1 MKHRNDLYGTTTIWQ
16 AISRCPMWAVSIV
29 CVCIGL
35 ALFKP
40 QMNRR
45 AQLDADLAA
54 LKAEKEEAKKTWQAA
69 RARLD
74 WLKSDPAYL
83 ETWARDR
90 LDLAREGETVFQF
103 SPTKQVGG

>member
-1 MKHRNDLYGTTTIWQ
+1 MALKHRNDFYPTTTIWQ
-16 AISRCPMWAVSIV
+16 AISRCLLWAVSIV

-45 AQLDADLAA
+45 AKMDAELAA
-54 LKAEKEEAKKTWQAA
+54 MRQEKDEARLAWQSA

-83 ETWARDR
+83 EMFARDR

-103 SPTKQVGG
+103 SPAK

>member
-16 AISRCPMWAVSIV
+16 AISRCLMWAVSIV

-69 RARLD
+69 RAR
-74 WLKSDPAYL
+74 
-83 ETWARDR
+83 DR

-103 SPTKQVGG
+103 STTKQVGG

>member
-1 MKHRNDLYGTTTIWQ
+1 
-16 AISRCPMWAVSIV
+16 
-29 CVCIGL
+29 
-35 ALFKP
+35 
-40 QMNRR
+40 
-45 AQLDADLAA
+45 
-54 LKAEKEEAKKTWQAA
+54 
-69 RARLD
+69 LD